1 MVKNG
6 VYMKKLFCILFF
18 LSTLNISAQENTERK
33 EICITID
40 DLPYVATK
48 FTDVESGKKITEKIL
63 TSLNKFN
70 AFALGSVNAGK
81 LFNGDTLIQDKVDML
96 KAWLDA
102 GMTLANHTYSHSN
115 YNNLTFAEFKQDIIN
130 GEKILK
136 DLIESYGQKL
146 IYFRHPYLFRGD
158 TKEKADSLASFLN
171 ENGYIGA
178 PVSIDN
184 SDYIY
189 SWAYEKALS
198 EKNDS
203 LANRIAIDYISHME
217 KALVHYEGQSKK
229 LFGYNIKQ
237 ILLMHANP
245 LNADYMDEL
254 LQMFVNHG
262 YKFITLAEALK
273 DTAYKTK
280 DGFYK
285 KAGISWLDRWAYTQG
300 HRGDFY
306 AGEPVPED
314 YIMELLK

>member
-1 MVKNG
+1 
-6 VYMKKLFCILFF
+6 MKKLILIFIFF
-18 LSTLNISAQENTERK
+18 FSVIYIHAQEKTEQK

-48 FTDVESGKKITEKIL
+48 FTDVESGKRITKNIL
-63 TSLNKFN
+63 ASLKKFN

-81 LFNGDTLIQDKVDML
+81 LFNGDTLIQDKADML

-115 YNNLTFAEFKQDIIN
+115 YNNQTFAEFRQDIIN

-136 DLIESYGQKL
+136 DLVESYGQKL
-146 IYFRHPYLFRGD
+146 IYFRHPFLFRGD
-158 TKEKADSLASFLN
+158 TKEKADSLAAFLN
-171 ENGYIGA
+171 DNGYTEA

-189 SWAYEKALS
+189 SWAYEKVLS

-203 LANRIAIDYISHME
+203 LAKQIAIDYISHME

-229 LFGYNIKQ
+229 LFGHNIKQ

-262 YKFITLAEALK
+262 YKFITLEEALK
-273 DTAYKTK
+273 DPAYLTK
-280 DGFYK
+280 DEFYK

-300 HRGDFY
+300 KRGNFY

-314 YIMELLK
+314 YIMELSK